1 MVAPT
6 EGSRL
11 PARQVWTPPRLG
23 KQRRGAVSLRQGPP
37 RLSHAPPGSSSRGD
51 SSLVAQSR
59 VGEKLGAPERAGARR
74 GPVRQS
80 AGSRRPA
87 RPSPGSCAPGKP
99 SRALLSAIPRPLRI
113 QAGAAAPESG
123 PWRAHPDLPSRTGD
137 SLRKASAD
145 EVASPC
151 ARGQCARRCPWCWR
165 SSPPS
170 ASLRLLLS
178 VVLSPVPAM
187 MSSMPGMS
195 SPRNSP

>member
-1 MVAPT
+1 M
-6 EGSRL
+6 
-11 PARQVWTPPRLG
+11 
-23 KQRRGAVSLRQGPP
+23 
-37 RLSHAPPGSSSRGD
+37 
-51 SSLVAQSR
+51 
-59 VGEKLGAPERAGARR
+59 
-74 GPVRQS
+74 RQS

-151 ARGQCARRCPWCWR
+151 ARGAVR
-165 SSPPS
+165 
-170 ASLRLLLS
+170 AALS
-178 VVLSPVPAM
+178 VVLALLPAERIAAFVALRGSVACPCDDEFHAGNEFTKEFSLRRSSGHPSPRPPRAAW
-187 MSSMPGMS
+187 MPGAELRRCVPVAQVFQVDGLRRHRQPFLS
-195 SPRNSP
+195 GGFLYIIASCAHAARVVFL